1 MSIKP
6 ESSWWA
12 GKEAMAVEFVST
24 LQDLLHKNKDLEINM
39 VLLGFASRSARPV
52 QPDFRIS
59 HLMPLLMVIN
69 PPSHFCANYPNPS
82 VSQNNKAKLQRR
94 RGIPPLNPKH
104 KDSDPPGVKRQAD
117 PEALPLQ
124 QEASPHSLCCAR
136 CCTAWF
142 FWIRPSYVL
151 RVWLFLPLSHFI
163 CAEMNSIED
172 PQLVRRLFCA
182 DSL

>member
-94 RGIPPLNPKH
+94 RGIPPLNPKQRLRSSRG
-104 KDSDPPGVKRQAD
+104 KEAGRSRSPPIAAGGIST
-117 PEALPLQ
+117 LPL
-124 QEASPHSLCCAR
+124 LC
-136 CCTAWF
+136 
-142 FWIRPSYVL
+142 PVL
-151 RVWLFLPLSHFI
+151 YCMVLL
-163 CAEMNSIED
+163 D
-172 PQLVRRLFCA
+172 QT
-182 DSL
+182 